1 VKICASGTGLSKNTK
16 EKKKIALGGN
26 DDQLDRAFLILGQWQ
41 KCGNTKFP
49 VLSPWTVLYIQLDRN
64 AGKLALGTTFTRRG
78 QFQKR

>member
-1 VKICASGTGLSKNTK
+1 MKICASGTGLSKNTK
-16 EKKKIALGGN
+16 EKKDNCTWGN